1 MLENK
6 TPYFLKLRNTPT
18 MFLPILTIEPITEKL
33 EALNINV
40 LALDRKLEKN
50 SLPSFDSK
58 ISKQKEI
65 FDLRNEIQKLVKET
79 ENEIN
84 SFSTFEPHITES
96 IRLYL
101 FNSLRTILTNY
112 KSAEQKNLVQVD
124 QSIKTYDYGNE
135 MMQETMQRSSNIK
148 TNILNITNTLIQLKM
163 ALKAQSLMIDSID
176 YYFDKSNMYLIK
188 ANQQIEHI
196 PGKITKFKDY
206 IIYTLLYI
214 ICVLLMM
221 ILIKTYTHR

>member
-65 FDLRNEIQKLVKET
+65 FDLRNEIQKLIKET